1 MMRRAGAGGVAGSRS
16 LAAATATAIRAPE
29 LRVSGSDGLSIVVG
43 TAESG
48 MAALAV
54 SAAGP
59 GGPAGYRHT
68 RAVAAV

>member
-1 MMRRAGAGGVAGSRS
+1 MMRRAGGGGVAGSRS

-29 LRVSGSDGLSIVVG
+29 LRVTGSDGLRIVVG

-48 MAALAV
+48 IALAV